1 MASVN
6 VRKRGDKWEYR
17 FEAAK
22 IDGKRKHIS
31 KSGFRTK
38 KEAIE
43 AGTLALADYKK
54 TGIKHKDTELSVHDY
69 MKYWYDQYVLLNTK
83 PNTQRAYKNHI
94 NNHIN
99 KQLGHYKL
107 KSLTAATLQEFVN
120 GLKAKGL
127 SKNTVTGIYT
137 TIQYALDYAVE
148 PCNYIQSNPCSFVKF
163 PRFEK
168 TPTKIQVLTLDE
180 IKIIEE
186 RLKGTRYYIMMMLG
200 FHCGLR
206 AAEATG
212 LTWNDID
219 FENKTIKID
228 KQLIG
233 AKKGNRW
240 SFGSP
245 KTSNS
250 NRVISFGNTLL
261 LALKNERDKQL
272 ANRKRYDGF
281 YKDYIIQ
288 NETIIETNELLVGK
302 HKPVDFVCRDEDGTF
317 NNSETFRYATKII
330 NREFDIKFN
339 YHALRHTH
347 ATLLIENKA
356 PVKYVSERLGHSNVA
371 VTMNTYTHSTD
382 NMVNET
388 VDIFENML
396 STD

>member
-38 KEAIE
+38 KEALE
-43 AGTLALADYKK
+43 HGALALAEYTK
-54 TGIKHKDTELSVHDY
+54 TGVAHKDTELSVHDY
-69 MKYWYDQYVLLNTK
+69 MNYWYDQYVLINTK
-83 PNTQRAYKNHI
+83 PNTQRAYKTQI
-94 NNHIN
+94 KNHIN
-99 KQLGHYKL
+99 KKLGHFKL
-107 KSLTAATLQEFVN
+107 KSLTSTTIQEFVN
-120 GLKAKGL
+120 DLKKQGL

-137 TIQYALDYAVE
+137 TLQYALDSAVE
-148 PCNYIQSNPCSFVKF
+148 PYKYIQVNPCNHVKF
-163 PRFEK
+163 PRFESAK
-168 TPTKIQVLTLDE
+168 TDIQVLTLDE

-206 AAEATG
+206 AGESTG
-212 LTWNDID
+212 LTWQDID
-219 FENKTIKID
+219 FKKKTIKID

-245 KTSNS
+245 KTYNS
-250 NRVISFGNTLL
+250 KRTISFGDTLL
-261 LALKNERDKQL
+261 LALKCEYEKQQ
-272 ANRKRYDGF
+272 ANRKLYNGF
-281 YKDYIIQ
+281 YKEYVMQ
-288 NETIIETNELLVGK
+288 NGVIIETNQELLGK
-302 HKPVDFVCRDEDGTF
+302 HKPIDFVCRDDDGTF
-317 NNSETFRYATKII
+317 NNSETFRYGTII
-330 NREFDIKFN
+330 IKREYGIKFN

-356 PVKYVSERLGHSNVA
+356 PIKYVSERLGHSNVS
-371 VTMNTYTHSTD
+371 VTLNTYTHSTD

-388 VDIFENML
+388 VDIFESML
-396 STD
+396 ST